1 MHDCQRTLLLVV
13 IKLSGY
19 QIVTGRQ
26 LALQKVFQSMMFQ
39 LLDGAPGVCGNQNTL
54 MRAFSTELYML
65 IQTRET
71 LFYLIVCFL
80 SELTLC
86 RLFSA
91 RENILNMM
99 EKQKLVSDKYAQQ
112 MTQSYLK
119 LHFSAER
126 SCSLQGMTMMMTSRI
141 I

>member
-54 MRAFSTELYML
+54 MRAFSTE
-65 IQTRET
+65 
-71 LFYLIVCFL
+71 VG
-80 SELTLC
+80 
-86 RLFSA
+86 
-91 RENILNMM
+91 NM
-99 EKQKLVSDKYAQQ
+99 
-112 MTQSYLK
+112 
-119 LHFSAER
+119 
-126 SCSLQGMTMMMTSRI
+126 
-141 I
+141 